1 MACTSNSFLKL
12 VVFMIGFFKTMIV
25 AHLFLS
31 PTALK
36 LEDQFLLSIHLYLNQ
51 TWTPSTF
58 QSSIYF
64 TCLYNFMQSFVTW
77 NHIQDFGNSPK

>member
-1 MACTSNSFLKL
+1 
-12 VVFMIGFFKTMIV
+12 
-25 AHLFLS
+25 
-31 PTALK
+31 